1 MTKIPFNIPPFIGT
15 ELEYVQ
21 QAIDAHKIC
30 GDGQFTKKCNAW
42 IEDRFGAPG
51 ALLTTSGTTALEMA
65 TRVFDTPDP
74 QKADKALFF

>member
-30 GDGQFTKKCNAW
+30 GDGQFTT
-42 IEDRFGAPG
+42 
-51 ALLTTSGTTALEMA
+51 LLLWKWPPFCAVSRRA
-65 TRVFDTPDP
+65 TR
-74 QKADKALFF
+74 